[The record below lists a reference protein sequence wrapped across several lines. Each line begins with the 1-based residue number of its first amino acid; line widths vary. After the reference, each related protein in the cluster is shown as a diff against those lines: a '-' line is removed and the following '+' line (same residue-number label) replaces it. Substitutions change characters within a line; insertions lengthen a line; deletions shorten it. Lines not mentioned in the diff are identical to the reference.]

1 MTEDQQELLES
12 AEESLAAAKYLM
24 EGGFAAAAASRGYY
38 AMLYVAQAF
47 LEGDEMA
54 FSKHSGVIAAFGQYF
69 ANVDRVPKAFHR
81 ILIRAE
87 KLRITSDYGRE
98 ERVTAEQAQEQITHA
113 EEFLEVAERV
123 IGPLPPPDAEAE

>member
-1 MTEDQQELLES
+1 MTEDQQELLER
-12 AEESLAAAKYLM
+12 AKESLAAAKYLM

-38 AMLYVAQAF
+38 AMFYVAQAF
-47 LEGDEMA
+47 LEGDELA
-54 FSKHSGVIAAFGQYF
+54 YSKHSGVIAAFGQYF
-69 ANVDRVPKAFHR
+69 ANVGRVPKAFHG

-87 KLRITSDYGRE
+87 KLRITSDYNHQQI
-98 ERVTAEQAQEQITHA
+98 VTTEQAKEQIAHA